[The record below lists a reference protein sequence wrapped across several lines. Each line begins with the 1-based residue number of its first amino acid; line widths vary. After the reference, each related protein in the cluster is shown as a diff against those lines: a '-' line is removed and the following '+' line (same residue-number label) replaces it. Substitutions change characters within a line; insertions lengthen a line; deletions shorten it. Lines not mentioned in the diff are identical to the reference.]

1 MWVLGSIEFEMKNRI
16 QRLFFIIISVFL
28 GTVVY
33 GQGEVRKYKTE
44 RAKSSLNTTLS
55 SFLEENRSNNFG
67 SEQKECLV
75 ILSFNSDEDTLDVFY
90 KSLQKDWAGKMLD
103 LPVVLIVRPF
113 VGYKTLFEDCILKS
127 DTSKHQSYLQLGHLN
142 MLVICQDKVLYS
154 EVMARLGLSKKDK
167 LYDFEYYSHFAE
179 SDTSDVAVL
188 KKKIAGACLIDEKK
202 SVLKYIG
209 HLRDSESVINYKF
222 KKQSDRIRDLMA
234 SNKRDS
240 LVNLENQNEIERLE
254 KIINDRKP
262 GVESYS
268 LQGDV
273 ALYSSELS
281 FLGQD
286 VKCQGF
292 SNGISIGKRRRN
304 EGSNNSFEFGVGF
317 GNRTL
322 RIEQNEN
329 YQESVAGSNY
339 SDILRVKGFNEEL
352 SNKYING
359 FLQWKY
365 QLNSFDAPVSYSA
378 SIGYQLGI
386 NYNYVVK
393 SNSYQISNSR
403 LYNQFPTEIS
413 SLAGQN
419 LYNAYYSYNNQLSG
433 TSRLYHCVL
442 FGAEAIWYVPKN
454 NDFALTAQGQ
464 FGFSPKSNQNDIG
477 ADYAVDA
484 SRSQSSVILSS
495 SNWMPKQFAINVG
508 LIYIMK

>member
-1 MWVLGSIEFEMKNRI
+1 MKNSI
-16 QRLFFIIISVFL
+16 QRLSFVTILVCLGMSVF
-28 GTVVY
+28 
-33 GQGEVRKYKTE
+33 GQDEIRIYKTVQAE
-44 RAKSSLNTTLS
+44 SSLNISLS
-55 SFLEENRSNNFG
+55 SFLEENKSNNFG
-67 SEQKECLV
+67 NVQKECLV
-75 ILSFNSDEDTLDVFY
+75 IISFNSDEDTLDVFN
-90 KSLQKDWAGKMLD
+90 KTLQKDWAGKMLD
-103 LPVVLIVRPF
+103 IPVVLVLRPF
-113 VGYKTLFEDCILKS
+113 SGSKTLFEDCILKS
-127 DTSKHQSYLQLGHLN
+127 DTSNLQSNLQLGHLN
-142 MLVICQDKVLYS
+142 MLVICQDKGLYS
-154 EVMARLGLSKKDK
+154 EVMARLGLSKKEK
-167 LYDFEYYSHFAE
+167 LYNFEYYSHYAE

-202 SVLKYIG
+202 SVIKYIG
-209 HLRDSESVINYKF
+209 HLRDTESMTNFKF
-222 KKQSDRIRDLMA
+222 KKQTDRINELIV

-240 LVNLENQNEIERLE
+240 LVNLENQNEIERLK
-254 KIINDRKP
+254 KIINGRKP

-286 VKCQGF
+286 VKCRGL
-292 SNGISIGKRRRN
+292 SNGISIGKRRKN

-365 QLNSFDAPVSYSA
+365 QLNSSDAPISYSA

-419 LYNAYYSYNNQLSG
+419 LYNTYYSYNNQLSG
-433 TSRLYHCVL
+433 ASRLYHCVL
-442 FGAEAIWYVPKN
+442 LGAETIWYVPKN

-495 SNWMPKQFAINVG
+495 SNWMPKQFVINVG